1 MKDSIRRRLEKT
13 TERFEEVGG
22 LLADA
27 DISNKLSP
35 EMVRA
40 LLE

>member
-1 MKDSIRRRLEKT
+1 MQQEKAKLAA
-13 TERFEEVGG
+13 G

-27 DISNKLSP
+27 YISQKLSP
-35 EMVRA
+35 EMVGG

>member
-1 MKDSIRRRLEKT
+1 MQQEKAKLAAS
-13 TERFEEVGG
+13 

-27 DISNKLSP
+27 DITSKLSP

>member
-1 MKDSIRRRLEKT
+1 MKRLLFHQMQQEKAKLAA
-13 TERFEEVGG
+13 G

-27 DISNKLSP
+27 DISQKLSP

>member
-1 MKDSIRRRLEKT
+1 MDTDSKT
-13 TERFEEVGG
+13 W